1 MISVSRTTRVD
12 YQVRAV
18 KRFKQLLFRKRPEA
32 IEGILGSGSRIV
44 QPPLQMRPSVKRKSK
59 SQDTDNRR
67 AIEAALTTE
76 GIHHVIK
83 IDDNDRRVPQTI
95 DETVFEEHA
104 SRPPFVTTPNSKATA
119 TTSTMASDPL
129 PNTDAKVVHESA
141 SYRPTISQPIPI
153 HSFSSSSTPSTPIG
167 KGHAHDPL
175 EDHLFLNI
183 GTGEDAPPQSE
194 DNMIVSESPSNVD
207 MDVYETAYQEE
218 VQRILKQKEGQE
230 GQEGRRPT
238 LYLTRRVE
246 YVKSIREND
255 NIFNAGKA
263 VGSEIKDDLKTLAK
277 RAKKNVESRGEL
289 QKLEGK
295 DSKLSRGLKSIL
307 EFKDLVDEARE
318 IVREE
323 ERKER
328 SRSSTPAPK
337 GLSRSVTPITVE
349 K

>member
-1 MISVSRTTRVD
+1 
-12 YQVRAV
+12 V

-32 IEGILGSGSRIV
+32 MEGILGSGSRIV
-44 QPPLQMRPSVKRKSK
+44 QPPLQIRPSVKRKAK

-67 AIEAALTTE
+67 PIEGALTTE
-76 GIHHVIK
+76 GVHHVIK
-83 IDDNDRRVPQTI
+83 IDDNDRRVPRII
-95 DETVFEEHA
+95 DDLVSKDPAKYVPFAAQSA
-104 SRPPFVTTPNSKATA
+104 STDVLSADAIVSEP
-119 TTSTMASDPL
+119 DPIAE
-129 PNTDAKVVHESA
+129 AKVVHESS
-141 SYRPTISQPIPI
+141 SYRPPMSQPIPI
-153 HSFSSSSTPSTPIG
+153 HAFSNSSTPTTPIG

-175 EDHLFLNI
+175 EDHLYLNI
-183 GTGEDAPPQSE
+183 GTGEDFPPQD

-207 MDVYETAYQEE
+207 IDVYETAYQEE

-230 GQEGRRPT
+230 VQEGQEPPRRPT

-255 NIFNAGKA
+255 SIFDAGRA
-263 VGSEIKDDLKTLAK
+263 VGKEVKGDLKTLAK
-277 RAKKNVESRGEL
+277 KAIKNVDNRGEL

-328 SRSSTPAPK
+328 SRSSTPIPK
-337 GLSRSVTPITVE
+337 LSRSNTPVAVE

>member
-1 MISVSRTTRVD
+1 M
-12 YQVRAV
+12 
-18 KRFKQLLFRKRPEA
+18 
-32 IEGILGSGSRIV
+32 EGILGSGSRIV
-44 QPPLQMRPSVKRKSK
+44 QPPQQIRPSVKRKSK

-67 AIEAALTTE
+67 PIEGALTTE
-76 GIHHVIK
+76 GVHHVIN

-95 DETVFEEHA
+95 DELVSENHGRRAPFAAQSA
-104 SRPPFVTTPNSKATA
+104 SKNFLPTNPIMSEPAPMTEA
-119 TTSTMASDPL
+119 TTVL
-129 PNTDAKVVHESA
+129 ESS
-141 SYRPTISQPIPI
+141 SYRPPMSQPIPI
-153 HSFSSSSTPSTPIG
+153 HSFSNSSTPSTPVG

-175 EDHLFLNI
+175 EDYLYLNI
-183 GTGEDAPPQSE
+183 GTGEDFPPQE
-194 DNMIVSESPSNVD
+194 DNMVVSESPSNVD
-207 MDVYETAYQEE
+207 MNVYETAYQEE

-230 GQEGRRPT
+230 VQEGQEPSRKPT

-246 YVKSIREND
+246 YGKSIREND
-255 NIFNAGKA
+255 SIFDAGRA
-263 VGSEIKDDLKTLAK
+263 VGKEVKGDLKTLAK
-277 RAKKNVESRGEL
+277 KAIKNVDSRGEL

-328 SRSSTPAPK
+328 SRSSTPIPK
-337 GLSRSVTPITVE
+337 LSRSNTPVAVE

>member
-1 MISVSRTTRVD
+1 M
-12 YQVRAV
+12 

-32 IEGILGSGSRIV
+32 IEGILGRGSRIV
-44 QPPLQMRPSVKRKSK
+44 QPPLSIRPSVKRKAK

-67 AIEAALTTE
+67 PIEGVLTTE
-76 GIHHVIK
+76 GVHHAIK

-95 DETVFEEHA
+95 DELVPEHPG
-104 SRPPFVTTPNSKATA
+104 SNVPWDA
-119 TTSTMASDPL
+119 TTFSKSPVTSPTAYEAL
-129 PNTDAKVVHESA
+129 PDADAKVVHESS
-141 SYRPTISQPIPI
+141 SYRSPLSPVPIPTW
-153 HSFSSSSTPSTPIG
+153 STSSAPSTPIG

-175 EDHLFLNI
+175 LDQLYLNI
-183 GTGEDAPPQSE
+183 GTGEDFEPRSE
-194 DNMIVSESPSNVD
+194 DHMVVSESPSNVD
-207 MDVYETAYQEE
+207 MNVYETAYQEE
-218 VQRILKQKEGQE
+218 VQRILKEKVGQKDE
-230 GQEGRRPT
+230 EGREVRKPT

-263 VGSEIKDDLKTLAK
+263 VGSELKDDLKLLAK
-277 RAKKNVESRGEL
+277 RAKKNVESRGE
-289 QKLEGK
+289 

-323 ERKER
+323 ERRDGRRSRSKEAKDR
-328 SRSSTPAPK
+328 SRSSTPVQK
-337 GLSRSVTPITVE
+337 SLSQSSTPVLVE